1 MSVYLGETGLVELK
15 RKAGHAAFPTLE
27 PSDVSIV
34 PRRFTTSQEAGQVF
48 IVGDEVEIER
58 TDLDANGNAQNLEL
72 ISGHAFP
79 DWRGYI
85 SIDELGGIRLYDN
98 FGDAITGARLSAL
111 ELVEPTTTQE
121 LRIQTRNTTWRTMAR
136 VTQFD
141 FTTQREQIDITTLQD
156 NFRNQYDAGIISGA
170 GTLDCLWEHKANL
183 CQARP
188 QFDPLL
194 TEFPVYLA
202 QLCIRLIQGADFLGR
217 FFIFQGNQANNEQS
231 VWYEAEC
238 IINTCTVT
246 VPGDGVIETSIS
258 FLTTGAVSLRTGY
271 PPVELID
278 TDGSLLLQ
286 QNQDP
291 IFAQILDD

>member
-1 MSVYLGETGLVELK
+1 MSVYLGDTGYIELK

-27 PSDVSIV
+27 PADVSVV

-58 TDLDANGNAQNLEL
+58 TDLDADGNAQNLEL
-72 ISGHAFP
+72 INGHNFP

-85 SIDELGGIRLYDN
+85 SVDELGGIRLYDD
-98 FGDAITGARLSAL
+98 FATAITGQRLSAL

-121 LRIQTRNTTWRTMAR
+121 LRIQTRNTTWRSLAR

-141 FTTQREQIDITTLQD
+141 FTTQREQIDITVLRE
-156 NFRNQYDAGIISGA
+156 NFRNQYDAGIISGQ
-170 GTLDCLWEHKANL
+170 GNLDCLWEHKSGL
-183 CQARP
+183 CENAC
-188 QFDPLL
+188 DPSL
-194 TEFPVYLA
+194 TEFPSYLA

-217 FFIFQGNQANNEQS
+217 FYIYRGSEANNVQS

-238 IINTCTVT
+238 IVNTCTVT
-246 VPGDGVIETSIS
+246 VPATGLIETSIS

-271 PPVELID
+271 PPVELTD
-278 TDGSLLLQ
+278 TDGSLILQ
-286 QNQDP
+286 ENTDP